1 MTDSELIKVLL
12 KEVRLLRGTLFHISI
27 RGLHCGRELAE
38 IAENALELSVQRA
51 EGAYF
56 EIPTTE
62 AEAACIPQ
70 PLRDPC
76 ELDETRLNLP
86 LAPCRAAKSRKLPN
100 PGEMDNEN

>member
-12 KEVRLLRGTLFHISI
+12 KEVGLLRGTLFHISI
-27 RGLHCGRELAE
+27 RGLHCGLELAE

-56 EIPTTE
+56 EIPS
-62 AEAACIPQ
+62 AEADATPQ
-70 PLRDPC
+70 PLRNPC

-86 LAPCRAAKSRKLPN
+86 PVPCRAAKSRKLPN